1 MSCRKKNSC
10 RGHRSG
16 KSGAPGLEKSRRHGS
31 MFRTLLFGAL
41 LGLVVGL
48 LFAPKPGP
56 EMMEKISRKRGRLME
71 KLIRTLP
78 V

>member
-1 MSCRKKNSC
+1 MSCGSKKHGRARKAK
-10 RGHRSG
+10 GG
-16 KSGAPGLEKSRRHGS
+16 PGLPIKKKHGHVG
-31 MFRTLLFGAL
+31 MMRTLMFGAL

-48 LFAPKPGP
+48 LFAPKPGS
-56 EMMEKISRKRGRLME
+56 ETLEKLSRKRGRLLE

>member
-1 MSCRKKNSC
+1 MC
-10 RGHRSG
+10 
-16 KSGAPGLEKSRRHGS
+16 
-31 MFRTLLFGAL
+31 RTLLFGAL

-56 EMMEKISRKRGRLME
+56 EMLEKISRKRGRLME

>member
-10 RGHRSG
+10 RGHRSKNG
-16 KSGAPGLEKSRRHGS
+16 GALGLEKSGRHGS
-31 MFRTLLFGAL
+31 MCRTLLFGAL

>member
-1 MSCRKKNSC
+1 MSCRKKNSG
-10 RGHRSG
+10 RGHKG
-16 KSGAPGLEKSRRHGS
+16 KTGGALGLEKSHRHGS

-56 EMMEKISRKRGRLME
+56 EMLEKISRKRGRLME